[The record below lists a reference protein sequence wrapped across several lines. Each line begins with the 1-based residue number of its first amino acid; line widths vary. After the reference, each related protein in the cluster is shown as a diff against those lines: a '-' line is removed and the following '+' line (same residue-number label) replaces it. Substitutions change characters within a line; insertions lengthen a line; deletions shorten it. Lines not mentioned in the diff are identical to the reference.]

1 MPDRPHLMVATPC
14 YGGQVTTAYANSLLK
29 LQSACRSR
37 AIDLEWLMLGG
48 DALIT
53 RARADLV
60 AHFLDR
66 PDATHLL
73 FVDADIGFEPEQV
86 FRLIDFDADVAAGA
100 YPAKRIDW
108 ERVREVVAAGLPE
121 PQSTALEYVFEVE
134 DPTRIVSRG
143 GFARVRY
150 AGTGFLMIRR
160 QVLTK
165 LCAAHPQLHYRRT
178 SSSTDPLGGSP
189 NRFALFDC
197 MIDPASGVYLSEDYA
212 FCRRWTGL
220 GGEIW
225 VDVES
230 RLVHVGPIAF
240 VGNFATQFRPAP
252 VPVSPAAAIA

>member
-1 MPDRPHLMVATPC
+1 MPDRASLMVASPC
-14 YGGQVTTAYANSLLK
+14 YGGQVTTAYANSLLR
-29 LQSACRSR
+29 LQMACRAR
-37 AIDLEWLMLGG
+37 AVDFEWLMLNG

-66 PDATHLL
+66 PHTTHLL
-73 FVDADIGFEPEQV
+73 FIDADIGFEPEQV
-86 FRLIDFDADVAAGA
+86 FRLLDFDADVTAAA

-108 ERVREVVAAGLPE
+108 ERVREVVAAGLSE

-134 DPTRIVSRG
+134 DPARIVARD
-143 GFARVRY
+143 GFAKVRY

-160 QVLTK
+160 AVLTA
-165 LCAAHPQLHYRRT
+165 LCAAHPQLKYRRT
-178 SSSTDPLGGSP
+178 GSTTDPLAGSP
-189 NRFALFDC
+189 NRFALFEC

-212 FCRRWTGL
+212 FCRRWTDL

-230 RLVHVGPIAF
+230 KLTHVGPIAF
-240 VGNFATQFRPAP
+240 AGNFATQFRP
-252 VPVSPAAAIA
+252 VPSAALVS